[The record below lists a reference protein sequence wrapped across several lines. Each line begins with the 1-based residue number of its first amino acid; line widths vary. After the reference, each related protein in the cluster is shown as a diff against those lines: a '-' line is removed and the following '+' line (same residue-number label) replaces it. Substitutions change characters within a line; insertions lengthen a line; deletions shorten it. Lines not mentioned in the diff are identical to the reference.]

1 MLRRIYEIRQFSPVL
16 DRHWTNILIVGFL
29 QVQVRVQSHHI
40 DNVRRTSV
48 TSGESST
55 RSRRAMQWLPEGISR
70 TSVGMSMSTQWKN
83 MPRDSNSPRGLDRNC
98 TSEAARRSALITM
111 GPTWTFLLN
120 LRARLAILN
129 QGITTSSQRGNRAF
143 CNSAETG
150 LKPMR

>member
-1 MLRRIYEIRQFSPVL
+1 MLRRIYEIRQFPPVL

-48 TSGESST
+48 TSSESST

-83 MPRDSNSPRGLDRNC
+83 MSRGSDSPQLLFRDCQEERVDHNGTYLDV
-98 TSEAARRSALITM
+98 
-111 GPTWTFLLN
+111 
-120 LRARLAILN
+120 LA
-129 QGITTSSQRGNRAF
+129 
-143 CNSAETG
+143 E
-150 LKPMR
+150 P